1 LARKTHHEMIT
12 KHLYVAVSDNDHEI
26 AALRTLER
34 EKFTHIVRVKFEPAS
49 DRGITP
55 SSWAIEETHRVS
67 GPSELRLTCPDLSLR
82 YGDTMT
88 ALSQWQ
94 LLASRNYMAQML
106 PAEDDAWVA
115 QGLEFPFSP
124 EDCENG
130 RLLIVGPPDR
140 SVDVMAILVCYI
152 SFLSATRTDKVLAKL
167 QRLGLADSHWTGSL
181 LDQKSLA
188 LADLVARK

>member
-34 EKFTHIVRVKFEPAS
+34 KKFTHIVRVKFEPAS

-67 GPSELRLTCPDLSLR
+67 RPSELRLTCPALSRR
-82 YGDTMT
+82 YGHTMT

-94 LLASRNYMAQML
+94 LLASRNYIAQML
-106 PAEDDAWVA
+106 PAKDNAWVS

-124 EDCENG
+124 EECANG
-130 RLLIVGPPDR
+130 RLLIVGPPNR

-152 SFLSATRTDKVLAKL
+152 SFLSATRTDKVLDRL
-167 QRLGLADSHWTGSL
+167 QRLGLVDSPWAGSIL
-181 LDQKSLA
+181 GQKSLA
-188 LADLVARK
+188 LVDQVARK